1 MNETYLKVLRNIQKV
16 IKGDD
21 LSIKLLLAG
30 LIGGFHV
37 LLEDY
42 PGTGKTTLAK
52 SLAKSLDLPF
62 KRIQFTPD
70 LLPSDITGVSIYN
83 QKNNNFEFHKGP
95 LFTSILLSDEI
106 NRASPRTQSALL
118 EAMGEKQVTIDGE
131 LYHLDSLFFVIATQN
146 PIEQEGTYPLP
157 EAQMDRFG
165 LKFSLGYLSFEDE
178 VKMLTQ
184 RDTDDPLDKI
194 DSVISEKEILEMR
207 EALKDITISDELKGY
222 IVKIIRET
230 RDNENILIGAS
241 SRATIALMQLS
252 KVLALF
258 DNSKYVKPDYIF
270 ELAVPVIAHRL
281 LLSPKARF
289 AGNNSNIIVK
299 NILKKISI
307 PI

>member
-1 MNETYLKVLRNIQKV
+1 LNETYLKVLRNIQKV

>member
-1 MNETYLKVLRNIQKV
+1 MNETYLKVLKNIQKV

-21 LSIKLLLAG
+21 SSIKLLLAG

-131 LYHLDSLFFVIATQN
+131 LYPLDSLFFVIATQN

-194 DSVISEKEILEMR
+194 DSVISEEKILEMR

-230 RDNENILIGAS
+230 RDNENVLIGAS